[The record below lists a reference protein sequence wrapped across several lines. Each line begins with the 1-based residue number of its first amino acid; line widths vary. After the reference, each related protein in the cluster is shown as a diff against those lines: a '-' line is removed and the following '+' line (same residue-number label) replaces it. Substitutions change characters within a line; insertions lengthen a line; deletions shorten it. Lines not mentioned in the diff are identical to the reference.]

1 MSRASGR
8 SGLVATAGPLGLRA
22 DCASC
27 AGLCCVAS
35 AFAASADFAIDK
47 DAGEAC
53 PNLEP
58 DFRCGIHAGLRDT
71 GFPGCV
77 AYDCFGAGQQVT
89 QVTFEGRAWR
99 TSPDEAGAMFDAFE
113 VMRALHELAWYLSEA
128 LSMPAAARQHGGLA
142 TALDAITRLTRLP
155 KDELLAVGVA
165 GWQGRVGALLGPVSE
180 AVRASAVAKAKADG
194 RGKGLDRRG
203 ADLAGAELAGAD
215 LRAVMLRSALL
226 IGADLRGADL
236 RFADLAG
243 ADLRGADLSGADLRD
258 ALFVAQSQLE
268 TANGDPTTRLPS
280 SRTRP
285 GHWVGVA
292 PSSAS
297 PEAPEAPAG

>member
-1 MSRASGR
+1 MNQ
-8 SGLVATAGPLGLRA
+8 ATTGPIELRA
-22 DCASC
+22 DCARC
-27 AGLCCVAS
+27 AGLCCVAH

-53 PNLEP
+53 PNLDP
-58 DFRCGIHAGLRDT
+58 DFRCGIHAGLRDA

-89 QVTFEGRAWR
+89 QVTFEGRTWR
-99 TSPDEAGAMFDAFE
+99 TSPDEAGVMFDAFA
-113 VMRALHELAWYLSEA
+113 VMRALHELAWYLAEA
-128 LSMPAAARQHGGLA
+128 LSMPAAARQHGGLGA
-142 TALDAITRLTRLP
+142 ALDAITRLARSP
-155 KDELLAVGVA
+155 KDELLAVDVA
-165 GWQGRVGALLGPVSE
+165 AWQGRVGALLGPVSE
-180 AVRASAVAKAKADG
+180 AARVSAVAKARADG

-215 LRAVMLRSALL
+215 LRAVILRHALL

-236 RFADLAG
+236 RFTDLAG

-258 ALFVAQSQLE
+258 ALFVTQAQLD
-268 TANGDPTTRLPS
+268 AAVGDPMTRLPS

-285 GHWVGVA
+285 AHWVAIA
-292 PSSAS
+292 PVS
-297 PEAPEAPAG
+297 PEPEAPAG